1 VILYPKALK
10 KPTAI
15 NGKFKDFLRN
25 LEETSWNIRKKN
37 RKNPFIDKN
46 KNLYPSN
53 LINLWITISVSLQ
66 THSGR
71 WKGTNPSKC
80 LSHGE
85 AMNLFHCQRNHT
97 CKVHQI
103 QPST

>member
-1 VILYPKALK
+1 M
-10 KPTAI
+10 
-15 NGKFKDFLRN
+15 
-25 LEETSWNIRKKN
+25 
-37 RKNPFIDKN
+37 DKN

-85 AMNLFHCQRNHT
+85 AIVPLSKESHMQG
-97 CKVHQI
+97 
-103 QPST
+103 PSDAAKYVAFVLREFVGKAEPYP